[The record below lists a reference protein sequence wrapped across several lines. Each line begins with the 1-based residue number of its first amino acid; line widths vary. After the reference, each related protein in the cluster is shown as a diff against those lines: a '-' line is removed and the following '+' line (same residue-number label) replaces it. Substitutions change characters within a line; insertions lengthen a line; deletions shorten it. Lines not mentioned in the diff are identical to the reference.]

1 MFKILK
7 GLIKYSFIFITTMTL
22 LLKTGLAEPTFI
34 ANFDITN
41 EGLSTGIT
49 FKPDGTKMYITGSA
63 ADKISQYNLTRAFDI
78 TSAAL
83 EKSVTINSVE
93 AAPQGIKFNSDGTVI
108 FILGTGNDGI
118 DRWSLSTPYDIGS
131 IIAANTT
138 FTSIGGDP
146 RGFDFNNDGTKMFIL
161 DQADKQIEEYNL
173 STPYNPATK
182 TLNNTLSNTFTSS
195 VNSHQGLAFNNDGS
209 KMFVVK
215 GENSGN
221 NADNKIEEYALSS
234 AFNIST
240 ATLTGTFTPT
250 SSSAADISGLAF
262 NSSGTKMYHLDFDGD
277 KVYEYSLTCP
287 FKVTSS
293 STCDTPLKD
302 KDVRGI
308 IDAQINT
315 AKNFAKD
322 SSQSAFKRLSILKA
336 NKYQNTTTQ
345 NIELDFPLLNYW
357 RQKLPDKLLSVNEK
371 VEGGWSITIGKKDIK
386 NNKLNNFTTVL
397 KSDNP
402 YEKLKKIPNNVLNSA
417 QAKLNL
423 IQKLDQI
430 LPDDWEVWSEGSI
443 SFGKIGESSLSSKQ
457 DLDSLGITVGV
468 DTKMD
473 DDRISGVALRVG
485 STDVDVGTFG
495 SAVDTNA
502 LSLSVYGINS
512 LVNRNYLKHV
522 FGVSYLDSDIVRKDE
537 KKPKNTGERKGK
549 QVFGSLDFGREYED
563 GDVIITPIGR
573 IDGSYTMLNSYT
585 EDGEAA
591 LSYNDQNIKSLMA
604 SLGVLID
611 QDVNLKNS
619 TVKRRVNL
627 EYGKEFASNSKV
639 VTSYVSDSESFEYQA
654 DNKNRNIYTAGLG
667 FDFKHDQ
674 GLTISTDYER
684 QQIKG
689 HGHVNK
695 FTLSTGFLYRKETE
709 LALGLSEDMTSN
721 FKISKA
727 LDGFDLV
734 FDLENDFSNQE
745 NHNANLSLLSK
756 F

>member
-22 LLKTGLAEPTFI
+22 LLTTGLAEPTFI
-34 ANFDITN
+34 ANFDIPN

-357 RQKLPDKLLSVNEK
+357 RQKLPDNLLSVNEK
-371 VEGGWSITIGKKDIK
+371 VEGGRSITIGKKDIK

-604 SLGVLID
+604 SLGVLI
-611 QDVNLKNS
+611 
-619 TVKRRVNL
+619 
-627 EYGKEFASNSKV
+627 
-639 VTSYVSDSESFEYQA
+639 
-654 DNKNRNIYTAGLG
+654 
-667 FDFKHDQ
+667 
-674 GLTISTDYER
+674 
-684 QQIKG
+684 
-689 HGHVNK
+689 
-695 FTLSTGFLYRKETE
+695 
-709 LALGLSEDMTSN
+709 
-721 FKISKA
+721 
-727 LDGFDLV
+727 
-734 FDLENDFSNQE
+734 
-745 NHNANLSLLSK
+745 LSLIHI
-756 F
+756 

>member
-1 MFKILK
+1 MRRFLKISY
-7 GLIKYSFIFITTMTL
+7 IVFFTL
-22 LLKTGLAEPTFI
+22 VLLSSKALAEPTFI
-34 ANFDITN
+34 ANFDISN

-93 AAPQGIKFNSDGTVI
+93 AAPQGVKFNSDGTVI

-234 AFNIST
+234 AFDIST

-357 RQKLPDKLLSVNEK
+357 RQKLPDNLLSVNEK
-371 VEGGWSITIGKKDIK
+371 VEGGRSITIGKKDIK

-397 KSDNP
+397 KSDNL

-627 EYGKEFASNSKV
+627 EYGKEFASKSKV
-639 VTSYVSDSESFEYQA
+639 VTSYVSDSESFEYQT
-654 DNKNRNIYTAGLG
+654 DNKNKDIYTAGLG
-667 FDFKHDQ
+667 LDFKHDQ

-709 LALGLSEDMTSN
+709 LALELDEDMTSN
-721 FKISKA
+721 FKTSKA
-727 LDGFDLV
+727 LGVFDLE

-745 NHNANLSLLSK
+745 NHNANLSLSSK